1 MASDEQSLQRILRS
15 NPHLQREDFMVP
27 PITRPRAF
35 VMLGVVLAPLGH
47 QSDDDTVVSL
57 QMSPD
62 FSGCPFYPGGHGH
75 MNYDEES
82 THWLSKADIPAL
94 QMVIGGGMV
103 ETFAFGS
110 DTPYDKSGQSGG
122 HGVRMPSPSEPF
134 SLAKVHR
141 FILFDYIIL
150 HI

>member
-1 MASDEQSLQRILRS
+1 
-15 NPHLQREDFMVP
+15 MVP

-47 QSDDDTVVSL
+47 QSDDDTVVPFGTIFICFHLFSDETSGFIRFFTRSL

-94 QMVIGGGMV
+94 EMVIGGGMV

-122 HGVRMPSPSEPF
+122 ALKRE
-134 SLAKVHR
+134 
-141 FILFDYIIL
+141 
-150 HI
+150 